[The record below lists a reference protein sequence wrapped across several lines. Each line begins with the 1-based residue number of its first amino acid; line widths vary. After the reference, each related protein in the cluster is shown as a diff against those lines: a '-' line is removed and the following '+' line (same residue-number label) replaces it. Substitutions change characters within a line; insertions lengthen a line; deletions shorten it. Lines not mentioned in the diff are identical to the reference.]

1 MAVISLPLAPEAIH
15 YISRRSNW
23 AGHEAGVIVV
33 FCVVFIVVT
42 GVLGVFI
49 GRAISRRKINR
60 SVV

>member
-1 MAVISLPLAPEAIH
+1 MAVISLPPDPEAIH
-15 YISRRSNW
+15 HISERSNW
-23 AGHEAGVIVV
+23 ASHEAGVIVV

-49 GRAISRRKINR
+49 GRAISRRKISR